1 MLAAQAGIWDLGSG
15 ISWAVTL
22 SRTSVDRNVTS
33 LTRLSRARDQSG
45 FSDHCRPAAQVLEPG
60 QGNVSKLTSHPT
72 GERETLGLAAERE
85 G

>member
-33 LTRLSRARDQSG
+33 LTRLSWARDQSG

-60 QGNVSKLTSHPT
+60 QRNVSKLTSHPT
-72 GERETLGLAAERE
+72 GERETLGLAVERE